1 MALSLLKQFGVN
13 FAEINVQCILDDA
26 LYGNKK
32 FMEQAS
38 SCFASV
44 QVINQLIRIKG
55 REKSIATYF
64 KNNPGVKSPLIIR
77 GGETLYAIMD
87 GGRLWVKAHGK
98 KR

>member
-1 MALSLLKQFGVN
+1 MALSLLKQFGDN
-13 FAEINVQCILDDA
+13 FPEIHVQCILADA
-26 LYGNKK
+26 LYGDKK

-38 SCFASV
+38 SCFAGV
-44 QVINQLIRIKG
+44 QVINQLIRIK
-55 REKSIATYF
+55 RWEKSIATYF

>member
-1 MALSLLKQFGVN
+1 VALSLLKQFSDN
-13 FAEINVQCILDDA
+13 FAEIHAQCILADA

-32 FMEQAS
+32 FMEQVS
-38 SCFASV
+38 SCFGGV

-55 REKSIATYF
+55 WEKSIATYF
-64 KNNPGVKSPLIIR
+64 KNNPGVKRPLIIR

-87 GGRLWVKAHGK
+87 VGKLWIKAHGK

>member
-1 MALSLLKQFGVN
+1 VALSLLKQLGDN
-13 FAEINVQCILDDA
+13 FSEIQVQCILADA

-38 SCFASV
+38 SCFGSV

-64 KNNPGVKSPLIIR
+64 KNNPGVKRPLIIR
-77 GGETLYAIMD
+77 GGETLSVIMD